1 MRKRSNPA
9 ERGFTP
15 YDRRRLRKA
24 LEDTHDASTYK
35 RLQAVLLVTLGYAIE
50 EIAQIV
56 HCSRRSIYFWLQR
69 YLGAHRVEDLQHQPG
84 AGRPS
89 VAAGL
94 NKARLL
100 CELARHPLGLGYPTT
115 VWTVALLARQ
125 VSKRYHCSITPRT
138 LRRRM
143 KQWGL
148 VWKRARHVFANREPH
163 LAQKKGPLFDS

>member
-1 MRKRSNPA
+1 MRKRQHPA

-15 YDRRRLRKA
+15 SDRRRLRKA
-24 LEDTHDASTYK
+24 LQDSREASTYQ
-35 RLQAVLLVTLGYAIE
+35 RLQAVLLVALGYAID

-56 HCSRRSIYFWLQR
+56 PCSRRSIYLWLQR
-69 YLGAHRVEDLQHQPG
+69 YLAAHRIEDLQHQPG

-89 VAAGL
+89 VAPDL
-94 NKARLL
+94 TKVRLL
-100 CELARHPLGLGYPTT
+100 RELSRNPLGLGYHTT
-115 VWTVALLARQ
+115 VWTVALLARHVNQ
-125 VSKRYHCSITPRT
+125 RYYGSITART

-163 LAQKKGPLFDS
+163 LAQKKGPLSGS